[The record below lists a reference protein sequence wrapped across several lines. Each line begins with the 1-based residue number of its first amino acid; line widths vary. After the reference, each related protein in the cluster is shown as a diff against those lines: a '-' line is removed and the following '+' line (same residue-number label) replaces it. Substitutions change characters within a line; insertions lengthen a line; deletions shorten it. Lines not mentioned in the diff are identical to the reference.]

1 MRFISSVPTDNF
13 HKFKAV
19 LGLIISTFSLLCL
32 VYFKYLSYHLEKAG
46 DLQLASYSATETIE
60 KLNCRLKALNKGN
73 IEECPFDLNLKDG
86 SSREI
91 ESLIFRKAV
100 QESQIAEYQ
109 RHADI
114 AKPLVGN
121 INWVVANHLDD
132 IFGGIAG
139 IGLAM
144 FVLGFRDWRFKVQKI
159 ADEASEIDLELKKL
173 ELRTKN
179 LELSKLEIEVAKLQK
194 PERYKVA
201 RRYGCSTFNN

>member
-1 MRFISSVPTDNF
+1 MRFISSIPTDNF

-19 LGLIISTFSLLCL
+19 LGLIISMIFLIFL
-32 VYFKYLSYHLEKAG
+32 VYFKYLSYHYEKAG
-46 DLQLASYSATETIE
+46 DLQVAAYSAKETLE
-60 KLNCRLKALNKGN
+60 KLNCRLEALNNGN
-73 IEECPFDLNLKDG
+73 LEECPFDPNLKDG
-86 SSREI
+86 STREI
-91 ESLIFRKAV
+91 KSLIFRKGV
-100 QESQIAEYQ
+100 QERQIAEYQ
-109 RHADI
+109 RHAGI
-114 AKPLVGN
+114 AKPLDDN
-121 INWVVANHLDD
+121 IEWGVASYLDA

-139 IGLAM
+139 IGIVM
-144 FVLGFRDWRFKVQKI
+144 FIFGFRDWRFKVQKI